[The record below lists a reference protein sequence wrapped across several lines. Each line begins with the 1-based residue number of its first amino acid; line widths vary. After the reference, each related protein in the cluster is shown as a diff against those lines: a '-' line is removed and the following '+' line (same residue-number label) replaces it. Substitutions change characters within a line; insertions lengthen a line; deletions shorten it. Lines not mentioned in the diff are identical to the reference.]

1 MIKQFTFNHFEVN
14 TYVIVDEATKQ
25 CAIVDPACEA
35 SFEDAQLTQYIEA
48 EGLQVTYILL
58 THAHVDH
65 IAGLRQ
71 CCEHYN
77 LPVTMHAEGRKL
89 LRQAEAY
96 GSMMGFAVDNMDDLP
111 VEEIKDND
119 ILRVGETEV
128 ECRYV
133 PGHCPGSVCYV
144 VPARSSA
151 YARHTPSP
159 LRGTPPNLGG
169 ELLPPLVTGSS
180 PKLGEV
186 DARSA
191 DGGVCTP
198 AVITGDALFHFSIG
212 RTDLPGGDYPT
223 LIDYL
228 KRRVLTLP
236 DDYAVLPGH
245 GIASQIGKERKYNSF
260 LI

>member
-14 TYVIVDEATKQ
+14 SYIIIDEASRQ
-25 CAIVDPACEA
+25 CAIVDPAPEA
-35 SFEDAQLTQYIEA
+35 SFEDAQLAQYIEQ
-48 EGLQVTYILL
+48 EHLRVTHILL

-71 CCEHYN
+71 CCSQYG

-96 GSMMGFAVDNMDDLP
+96 GSVMGFAVDNMGDLEVQEINDGDVIDL
-111 VEEIKDND
+111 VENGTWKVESEATQDAPANLSTLHPPLSTRI
-119 ILRVGETEV
+119 

-133 PGHCPGSVCYV
+133 PGHCPGSLCFV
-144 VPARSSA
+144 VP
-151 YARHTPSP
+151 
-159 LRGTPPNLGG
+159 N
-169 ELLPPLVTGSS
+169 E
-180 PKLGEV
+180 K
-186 DARSA
+186 
-191 DGGVCTP
+191 
-198 AVITGDALFHFSIG
+198 AVITGDALFHYSIG

-223 LIDYL
+223 LIEKIKTRL
-228 KRRVLTLP
+228 LTLP
-236 DDYAVLPGH
+236 DDYTVLPGH

>member
-14 TYVIVDEATKQ
+14 SYLIVDEATKQ

-35 SFEDAQLTQYIEA
+35 SFEDAQLTQYIEQ
-48 EGLQVTYILL
+48 EQLQVTYILL

-71 CCEHYN
+71 VCEHYG

-89 LRQAEAY
+89 LKQAEAY
-96 GSMMGFAVDNMDDLP
+96 GGIMGFAVDNMGDLEMQEINDDDVLH
-111 VEEIKDND
+111 IGG
-119 ILRVGETEV
+119 LEV

-133 PGHCPGSVCYV
+133 PGHCPGSMCFV
-144 VPARSSA
+144 VA
-151 YARHTPSP
+151 
-159 LRGTPPNLGG
+159 
-169 ELLPPLVTGSS
+169 
-180 PKLGEV
+180 
-186 DARSA
+186 A
-191 DGGVCTP
+191 DK

-236 DDYAVLPGH
+236 DDFRVLPGH
-245 GIASQIGKERKYNSF
+245 GISSQIGKEKKYNSF
-260 LI
+260 LV

>member
-35 SFEDAQLTQYIEA
+35 SFEDSQLMQFVEV
-48 EGLQVTYILL
+48 EGLTPVMVLL

-71 CCEHYN
+71 VCEHYH
-77 LPVTMHAEGRKL
+77 LPVTMHKEGVKL
-89 LRQAEAY
+89 LNQAEAY
-96 GSMMGFAVDNMDDLP
+96 GNIMGFAVDNMGDLE
-111 VEEIKDND
+111 VQEINDND
-119 ILRVGETEV
+119 ILIVGSGECAVDSTRGQMLPTTHYPLPTKI

-133 PGHCPGSVCYV
+133 PGHCPGSMCYV
-144 VPARSSA
+144 V
-151 YARHTPSP
+151 
-159 LRGTPPNLGG
+159 
-169 ELLPPLVTGSS
+169 
-180 PKLGEV
+180 
-186 DARSA
+186 SA
-191 DGGVCTP
+191 DK

-223 LIDYL
+223 LIEKL
-228 KRRVLTLP
+228 KTRVLTLP
-236 DDYAVLPGH
+236 DDYRVLPGH
-245 GIASQIGKERKYNSF
+245 GIPSQIGKERKYNSF

>member
-14 TYVIVDEATKQ
+14 TYVVVDDRVPTAGEKRQ

-35 SFEDAQLTQYIEA
+35 SFEDVQLTQYIEQ
-48 EGLQVTYILL
+48 EQLQVTHILL

-71 CCEHYN
+71 VCEHYG
-77 LPVTMHAEGRKL
+77 LPVTMHPEGRKL
-89 LRQAEAY
+89 LKQAEVY
-96 GSMMGFAVDNMDDLP
+96 GSLMGFAVDNMDDLK
-111 VEEIKDND
+111 VQEINDND
-119 ILRVGETEV
+119 ILKVGGIEV

-133 PGHCPGSVCYV
+133 PGHCPGSMCFVL
-144 VPARSSA
+144 SS
-151 YARHTPSP
+151 
-159 LRGTPPNLGG
+159 
-169 ELLPPLVTGSS
+169 E
-180 PKLGEV
+180 K
-186 DARSA
+186 
-191 DGGVCTP
+191 

-212 RTDLPGGDYPT
+212 RTDLPGGDYPM

-236 DDYAVLPGH
+236 DDYRILPGH
-245 GIASQIGKERKYNSF
+245 GIASQIDKERKYNSF

>member
-14 TYVIVDEATKQ
+14 CYLIVDEATRQ

-48 EGLQVTYILL
+48 EKLLVTHILL

-71 CCEHYN
+71 CCEHYG
-77 LPVTMHAEGRKL
+77 LPVTMHAEGIKL

-96 GSMMGFAVDNMDDLP
+96 GSLMGFAVDNMGDLE
-111 VEEIKDND
+111 VAEINDND
-119 ILRVGETEV
+119 LLKIGDTEV

-133 PGHCPGSVCYV
+133 PGHCEGSMCFVIH
-144 VPARSSA
+144 SEK
-151 YARHTPSP
+151 T
-159 LRGTPPNLGG
+159 
-169 ELLPPLVTGSS
+169 
-180 PKLGEV
+180 
-186 DARSA
+186 
-191 DGGVCTP
+191 
-198 AVITGDALFHFSIG
+198 VITGDALFHFSIG

-228 KRRVLTLP
+228 KHRILTLP
-236 DDYAVLPGH
+236 DDYRVLPGH

-260 LI
+260 LV

>member
-14 TYVIVDEATKQ
+14 CYLIVDPGSKQ

-35 SFEDAQLTQYIEA
+35 SFEDAQLTQYIEQ
-48 EGLQVTYILL
+48 EGLQVTHILF

-71 CCEHYN
+71 VCDHWK

-89 LRQAEAY
+89 LKQAEAY
-96 GSMMGFAVDNMDDLP
+96 GSLMGFAVDNMGDLEVQEINDDDVLK
-111 VEEIKDND
+111 VGD
-119 ILRVGETEV
+119 IAV

-133 PGHCPGSVCYV
+133 PGHCPGSMCFVI
-144 VPARSSA
+144 AS
-151 YARHTPSP
+151 
-159 LRGTPPNLGG
+159 
-169 ELLPPLVTGSS
+169 EQ
-180 PKLGEV
+180 
-186 DARSA
+186 
-191 DGGVCTP
+191 

-228 KRRVLTLP
+228 KRRILTLP
-236 DDYAVLPGH
+236 DDYRVLPGH
-245 GIASQIGKERKYNSF
+245 GIASQIDKERKYNSF
-260 LI
+260 LA

>member
-14 TYVIVDEATKQ
+14 TYVVIDEQTKQ

-35 SFEDAQLTQYIEA
+35 SFEDAQLTQYIEQ
-48 EGLQVTYILL
+48 EHLQVTHILL

-71 CCEHYN
+71 VCVHYG
-77 LPVTMHAEGRKL
+77 LPVTMHPEGRKL
-89 LRQAEAY
+89 LKQAEAY
-96 GSMMGFAVDNMDDLP
+96 GSIMGFAVDNMDDLE
-111 VEEIKDND
+111 VGELEDGQVI
-119 ILRVGETEV
+119 RVGETEV

-133 PGHCPGSVCYV
+133 PGHCPGSLCFV
-144 VPARSSA
+144 VASD
-151 YARHTPSP
+151 
-159 LRGTPPNLGG
+159 
-169 ELLPPLVTGSS
+169 
-180 PKLGEV
+180 K
-186 DARSA
+186 
-191 DGGVCTP
+191 

-236 DDYAVLPGH
+236 DDYSVLPGH

-260 LI
+260 LV